1 MLIALILASA
11 AAAPGTWTVDSAQS
25 ALRYAVNH
33 KLHKVDATSKEA
45 EGKAVVRPDGTLMV
59 EVRAPVASFKSGDGN
74 RDEHMLEVM
83 NVGAHP
89 FVVFKGLGHLA
100 HGDAQLQLQGQIE
113 LHGVKAPAPV
123 SLSLEAQPDGS
134 LRVKGSF
141 DVSLDAH
148 GIERP
153 SLLFAKVDDACR
165 IEVDLLLRGPK

>member
-1 MLIALILASA
+1 LLIALILAA
-11 AAAPGTWTVDSAQS
+11 VAAPGTWTVDSAHS
-25 ALRYAVNH
+25 ELRYAVTH

-45 EGKAVVRPDGTLMV
+45 EGKAVLRPDGTLMV

-89 FVVFKGLGHLA
+89 FVVFKGVGRLPDGN
-100 HGDAQLQLQGQIE
+100 GPLQLQGQVE
-113 LHGVKAPAPV
+113 LHGVKTPAPV
-123 SLSLEAQPDGS
+123 SLSLAAQPDGS
-134 LRVKGSF
+134 LRVEGSF

-165 IEVDLLLRGPK
+165 IVVDLLLRGPK